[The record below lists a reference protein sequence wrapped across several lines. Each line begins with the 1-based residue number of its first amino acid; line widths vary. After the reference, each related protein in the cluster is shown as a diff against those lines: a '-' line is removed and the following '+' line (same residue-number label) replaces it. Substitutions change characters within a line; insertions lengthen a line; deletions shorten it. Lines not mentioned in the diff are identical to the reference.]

1 MKYDKKDSTK
11 LLKRYE
17 KYVGESFYDYNKKP
31 EQIVKILNIYIN
43 PNDNDVIFNLPNNE
57 ICNIAYFNHYMK
69 KNIIR

>member
-17 KYVGESFYDYNKKP
+17 KYIGESFYDYNKEP

-57 ICNIAYFNHYMK
+57 ICNIAYFNNHMK